1 MKRGLPWCM
10 RNLVMFGTVGLC
22 ACASAATEQPAV
34 APAAAEPRI
43 GMVIHGGAGT
53 ITRGSMTLEREAQYR
68 ATLEQALQTGYR
80 ILAAGGTSLD
90 AVEATVRV
98 MEDSPLFNAGKGA
111 VFTAEGRNELD
122 ASIMDGST
130 LQAGAVAGVSRVKNP
145 ITLARR
151 VMERTPH
158 VMMAREGAEAFA
170 REQGLELVPE
180 SYFFTE
186 ARWNSLRDELEKEGK
201 PVPARPAGVPREEEA
216 ALDDGHRNHGLGT
229 VGAVALDR
237 RGNLAAATSTGGMT
251 MKRFGRVGDSP
262 VIGAGTYA
270 AAHCAVSA
278 TGHGEFFIRNVVAY
292 DICARMT
299 YLKVSLER
307 AAHDV
312 VMDKL
317 VQQKGEGGIIALDAQ
332 GNYTMPFNS
341 AGMYRGHVDA
351 DGRTTVGIYK
361 E

>member
-1 MKRGLPWCM
+1 
-10 RNLVMFGTVGLC
+10 MFGTASLC
-22 ACASAATEQPAV
+22 ACAPAATAQST
-34 APAAAEPRI
+34 AAAAGEPRF

-53 ITRGSMTLEREAQYR
+53 ITRSSMTAEREAQYR
-68 ATLEQALQTGYR
+68 AVLEQALQTGYR

-151 VMERTPH
+151 VMERSPH
-158 VMMAREGAEAFA
+158 VMMAREGGEAFA
-170 REQGLELVPE
+170 REQGLELAPE

-186 ARWNSLRDELEKEGK
+186 DRWNSLRRELEKEGK
-201 PVPARPAGVPREEEA
+201 PMPSRPAGVPREEGA
-216 ALDDGHRNHGLGT
+216 AIDHADRDPRLGT
-229 VGAVALDR
+229 VGAVALDV
-237 RGNLAAATSTGGMT
+237 RGNLAAATSTGGMS
-251 MKRFGRVGDSP
+251 MKRFGRIGDSP

-270 AAHCAVSA
+270 DGRCAVSA

-292 DICARMT
+292 DICARMA

-317 VQQKGEGGIIALDAQ
+317 VQQKGEGGIIALDAE

-351 DGRTTVGIYK
+351 AGRTTVGIYRD
-361 E
+361 